1 MKMKM
6 LVGFGILLLVSQHA
20 LAAVVEVNEGAEPV
34 LMPCDYNGMI
44 PEYNPLVIW
53 TRSDLKPSL
62 VHLRRDE
69 EDDLKDQNQDYR
81 HRTSMRPD
89 FLDTGNFSLTL
100 RKPRISDSGN
110 YICRLGDGREE
121 WRVTE
126 VQLKVQDQQEEVEV
140 KEGAESVIL
149 PCRTTPDL
157 PEDATVEWTRSD
169 PVFMFVHVFPN
180 TSKHYKDQD
189 EGYLCRVKMDKD
201 LLRTGDLS
209 LTLEFLRGS
218 DSGSYICT
226 VYRHQDILRHK
237 VVLKQVKEGFPA
249 WATALLVLL
258 FVVLPVCGGV
268 LFYFRH
274 YFMSGYQVEVESGVE
289 SVLLPFTTTP
299 ELPGEAKV
307 VWRDSRGR
315 KVHVFKNGSD
325 RPEEQ
330 HRFYRN
336 RTKMNEDLLRT
347 GDLSLT
353 LRHPTAGDSGQFFCG
368 VWRDRD
374 ILRQKTIQIEVK
386 VQQVEV
392 EEGAESVLLPFK
404 TTPELLGD
412 AEVEWKDS
420 RDRTVHVF
428 ENGSDQPEEQ
438 DRFYRNRT
446 KMNEDR
452 LRTGDLSLTLRHP
465 TVRDRGEFRC
475 LVWKKRDILRLKRV
489 QLKVKGTVQVQD
501 PPEDIRTNSSSVD
514 PSPLMADQSV

>member
-274 YFMSGYQVEVESGVE
+274 YFMSGYQVEVEEGVKSVLLPCKTTVCLQKDAKVEWTDKYNRKVHVFENGSNRPKEQDRNRTKMKKNLLRTGDLSLTVRHPTDGDRGTFTCRVYSREGNILMEKQVYLEVKVPQVEVKVESGAE
-289 SVLLPFTTTP
+289 SVLLPCRTTVHLP
-299 ELPGEAKV
+299 EDTKV
-307 VWRDSRGR
+307 EWRDGYRM
-315 KVHVFKNGSD
+315 VHVFENGSD

-330 HRFYRN
+330 HQFYRN

-353 LRHPTAGDSGQFFCG
+353 VRHPTDEDSQTFTCSVYSREGN
-368 VWRDRD
+368 
-374 ILRQKTIQIEVK
+374 ILMKKQVHLEVK
-386 VQQVEV
+386 VPQVEEVEV
-392 EEGAESVLLPFK
+392 ESGAESVLLPCR
-404 TTPELLGD
+404 TT
-412 AEVEWKDS
+412 
-420 RDRTVHVF
+420 
-428 ENGSDQPEEQ
+428 
-438 DRFYRNRT
+438 
-446 KMNEDR
+446 
-452 LRTGDLSLTLRHP
+452 
-465 TVRDRGEFRC
+465 
-475 LVWKKRDILRLKRV
+475 
-489 QLKVKGTVQVQD
+489 
-501 PPEDIRTNSSSVD
+501 
-514 PSPLMADQSV
+514 